1 MPELQKLGDG
11 VGTGKRNRKR
21 LKGKYFV
28 YSFGACGLL
37 QIEVYL
43 ISSIKIQF
51 ICITRNFLLKSLVS
65 LTALIIQKY
74 SPSSLT
80 PLPSQC
86 LQSINLWKYIIMV
99 KLLPE
104 HIGKWQLCWWFR
116 KWCIDVTLQS
126 NARSQMICTA
136 LCPNWFH

>member
-28 YSFGACGLL
+28 YSLGACGLL

-51 ICITRNFLLKSLVS
+51 ICITRNFFVEEFGVTHSTDNTEIQPLLTHPTSKPVLTVNKSMEVYYNGQVVTRTHREVTAVLV
-65 LTALIIQKY
+65 I
-74 SPSSLT
+74 
-80 PLPSQC
+80 
-86 LQSINLWKYIIMV
+86 
-99 KLLPE
+99 
-104 HIGKWQLCWWFR
+104 
-116 KWCIDVTLQS
+116 
-126 NARSQMICTA
+126 
-136 LCPNWFH
+136 